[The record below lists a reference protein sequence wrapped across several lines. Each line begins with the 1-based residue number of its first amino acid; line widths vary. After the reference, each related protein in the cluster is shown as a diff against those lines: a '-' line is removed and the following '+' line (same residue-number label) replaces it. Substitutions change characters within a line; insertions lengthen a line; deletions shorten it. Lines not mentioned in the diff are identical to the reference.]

1 MPKLLATGASGFV
14 GQALQRHLQAQPGAG
29 FMLCGEADSY
39 DLLDA
44 AALRALI
51 ERHQPTHVLH
61 LAAQSHVPTAMQD
74 PAGTLQVNVV
84 GTANLLKAL
93 TDCGFAGRLLYVSS
107 ADVYGTVAQTAL
119 PVTEDTPPAPRNPY
133 AASKVA
139 AEVLCQQWQRSHGL
153 DVVIARP
160 FNHTGPGQ
168 RPDFA
173 LSGFARAIAAIA
185 LGLQPPQLLTG
196 NLQVSR
202 DFLDVADVIDAYL
215 ALLQNRQSGPGGQI
229 YNVCSGVETGL
240 HHALQILIELG
251 GVPVQLQPD
260 ASRLRPNEQ
269 QRMCGSHEKI
279 TQHTGWQPRRPLR
292 ETLKQLLH
300 HWTQELTP

>member
-1 MPKLLATGASGFV
+1 MIKLLATGASGFV
-14 GQALQRHLQAQPGAG
+14 GQALQRHLLAG
-29 FMLCGEADSY
+29 KGGGVELCGVDDAY

-44 AALRALI
+44 AAMHALI
-51 ERHQPTHVLH
+51 ARHRPDSVLH

-93 TDCGFAGRLLYVSS
+93 TDSGFVGRLLYVSS
-107 ADVYGTVAQTAL
+107 ADVYGAVAEAAL

-139 AEVLCQQWQRSHGL
+139 AEVLCLQWQRSHGL

-168 RPDFA
+168 RDDFA
-173 LSGFARAIAAIA
+173 LSGFARGIAAIA
-185 LGLQPPQLLTG
+185 LGLQPPQLRTG
-196 NLQVSR
+196 NLQVTR
-202 DFLDVADVIDAYL
+202 DFLDVQDVLDAYL
-215 ALLQNRQSGPGGQI
+215 TLLQKGHSGQI
-229 YNVCSGVETGL
+229 YNVCSGVECGL
-240 HHALQILIELG
+240 HEALQTLMDLA
-251 GVPVQLQPD
+251 GVQVDVQVD
-260 ASRLRPNEQ
+260 ASRLRPGEQ
-269 QRMCGSHEKI
+269 LRMCGSHQKI
-279 TQHTGWQPRRPLR
+279 RADTGWQPQRPLR
-292 ETLKQLLH
+292 ETLQQLLQ